1 MKGGYILSD
10 KKYWVPAI
18 ERANTILNLIAS
30 RPSHYRLIDISHE
43 TGINKS
49 SLYSLLQ
56 TLEHL
61 DWVIKEEDDTY
72 SIGHTLGILASPYHS
87 NLSVIKMFHKEAK
100 VSVERTGETFQLGK
114 LEDIYNV
121 YLARE
126 MNSSL
131 VQMLTAP
138 GSRLPAYATGLGKAQ
153 LLNYTYEELMFLF
166 KDVPF
171 QKVSKNT
178 IDNVDDLWRDI
189 QSGKSRGFMFDK
201 GEVAEDI
208 NCIAAPIYDFNQRI
222 IAAVSV
228 TILTSKWEEKKA
240 LAEKEVLDLA
250 SRISNHFG
258 YKKENVNEM
267 KV

>member
-1 MKGGYILSD
+1 LSD

-18 ERANTILNLIAS
+18 ERADIILNLIAS
-30 RPSHYRLIDISHE
+30 RPAHYHLIDISRE

-49 SLYSLLQ
+49 SIYSLLQ

-61 DWVIKEEDDTY
+61 DWVVKEEDDTY
-72 SIGHTLGILASPYHS
+72 SIGHTLGILASPYYS
-87 NLSVIKMFHKEAK
+87 NLSVIKVFHKEAK

-114 LEDIYNV
+114 LEGIYNV

-138 GSRLPAYATGLGKAQ
+138 GSRLPAYATALGKAQ
-153 LLNYTYEELMFLF
+153 LLDHTYEELTFLL
-166 KDVPF
+166 KDTEF
-171 QKVSKNT
+171 QKISQNT
-178 IDNVDDLWRDI
+178 LDNVEDLWRDI
-189 QSGKSRGFMFDK
+189 QDGKNRGFVFDK

-222 IAAVSV
+222 IAAVSI
-228 TILTSKWEEKKA
+228 TMLANKWEEKRE
-240 LAEKEVLDLA
+240 LAQKEVLDLA
-250 SRISNHFG
+250 NRISNQFG
-258 YKKENVNEM
+258 YQKGNLNEVNG
-267 KV
+267 

>member
-1 MKGGYILSD
+1 MKGGYNLSD

-30 RPSHYRLIDISHE
+30 RPSHYRLIDISQE
-43 TGINKS
+43 TGLNKS

-56 TLEHL
+56 TLELL
-61 DWVIKEEDDTY
+61 DWVVKEEDDTY

-87 NLSVIKMFHKEAK
+87 NLSVIKVFHKEAK

-114 LEDIYNV
+114 LEGIHNV

-153 LLNYTYEELMFLF
+153 LLNYTYEELTLLF
-166 KDVPF
+166 KDIQF
-171 QKVSKNT
+171 QKVSQNT
-178 IDNVDDLWRDI
+178 LDNVDDLWRNI

-208 NCIAAPIYDFNQRI
+208 NCIAAPIYDFNQQI
-222 IAAVSV
+222 IAAVSI
-228 TILTSKWEEKKA
+228 TILTSKWEEKKVT
-240 LAEKEVLDLA
+240 AEKEVLDLA
-250 SRISNHFG
+250 RRISHHFG
-258 YKKENVNEM
+258 YKKENFNEI